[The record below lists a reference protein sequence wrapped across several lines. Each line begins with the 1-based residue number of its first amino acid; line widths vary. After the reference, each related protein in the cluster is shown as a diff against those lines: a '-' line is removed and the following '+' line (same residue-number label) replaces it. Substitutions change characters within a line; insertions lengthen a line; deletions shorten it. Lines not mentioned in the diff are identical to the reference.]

1 MYRVVNTFLQSKRAG
16 IFAQSDERGLRIL
29 REVNMLCVA
38 TERLESDRAGTGI
51 EVGEHCPTDARL
63 QDIEECFAQTIAGG
77 SGFQTIWR
85 DQFARAKLTGN
96 DAHAFHLNCRYLWR
110 ASTLYNKEQADE
122 AMRGWSFPLVRIM
135 GLELRIHMFFVLL
148 LGFCIVFANVAG
160 ISITRA
166 VVLWLLV
173 LLAVLVRE
181 TARIIAAIYLSL
193 DLRNVLLLPIG
204 GLFAYASPQSSE
216 RATEPRIVRSMA
228 VVGPLANL
236 GFAALLAAMIMA
248 VAPGVPLFAKPWV
261 TPLHLLRGAVC
272 INLLLAGIHLLPAYP
287 LDMGRVLRRAAGG
300 PQALASRFSVPRML
314 TQTIPILLFVCGA
327 MYQIPWMLVAGFFIP
342 IAGHLDDQG
351 MLFQSVVDTV
361 RMGDIMLTDFSALS
375 PSDTLEDAL
384 EKAIHSLQDD
394 FPVVRGRNLVGVVSK
409 QHILDAL
416 RSDGNGYVQGIMM
429 RAFHVAQPDD
439 SLGSAFRRITGGR
452 GLSLV
457 PIIEGERIVG
467 IVTLQ
472 NLMHSMGLLSEGRR
486 RREQEQ

>member
-1 MYRVVNTFLQSKRAG
+1 
-16 IFAQSDERGLRIL
+16 
-29 REVNMLCVA
+29 
-38 TERLESDRAGTGI
+38 
-51 EVGEHCPTDARL
+51 
-63 QDIEECFAQTIAGG
+63 
-77 SGFQTIWR
+77 
-85 DQFARAKLTGN
+85 
-96 DAHAFHLNCRYLWR
+96 
-110 ASTLYNKEQADE
+110 
-122 AMRGWSFPLVRIM
+122 M

-204 GLFAYASPQSSE
+204 GLFAYASPESSE

-248 VAPGVPLFAKPWV
+248 VAPGIPLLAKPWI

-272 INLLLAGIHLLPAYP
+272 INLLLAVIHLLPAYP
-287 LDMGRVLRRAAGG
+287 LDMGRVLRRAAVGSE
-300 PQALASRFSVPRML
+300 ALSARFSIPRML

-342 IAGHLDDQG
+342 IAAHLDDQG